1 MDLRDLK
8 KRDGRQ
14 KPIKMVL
21 YGDTK
26 VGKTTFAS
34 GAPGVCFI
42 ALEPGLVAVDAPFW
56 QPETLED
63 VRSILRALKSEK
75 HEFKTLVVDSLDWLE
90 PLIHK
95 EVCKAANVQTLADVA
110 YGKLY
115 EKVPLVW
122 REILS
127 MIDALQVSRGMHF
140 IGIGHSAIRN
150 VVNPDGTDYAKV
162 DLKLLESKSVKIS
175 QLVQEWVDAIAFARY
190 EVAVNEEQRKA
201 KGTGARILDFGPNP
215 AFTSGCRYPIDSRVP
230 LEWAAFFKAWE
241 RAIPRPTDEIVA
253 DLRKVIDRLPKEDQ
267 EKVEAIIAERSPGRL
282 QRLLNRVND
291 KLAGGEK

>member
-1 MDLRDLK
+1 MNLKDLQ
-8 KRDGRQ
+8 KRDGRK

-34 GAPGVCFI
+34 GAPGCCFI

-56 QPETLED
+56 QPETLDD
-63 VRSILRALKSEK
+63 VRGVLRSLKNDP
-75 HEFKTLVVDSLDWLE
+75 HDFKTLVVDSLDWLE
-90 PLIHK
+90 PIIHG
-95 EVCKAANVQTLADVA
+95 EVCKAAGVKVLADVA

-127 MIDALQVSRGMHF
+127 MVDSLQASRGMHF

-175 QLVQEWVDAIAFARY
+175 QLVQEWADAIAYARH
-190 EVAVNEEQRKA
+190 EVSVNEEQKKA
-201 KGTGARILDFGPNP
+201 RGTGSRILDFGPNP
-215 AFTSGCRYPIDSRVP
+215 AFTSGCRYPIESRVA
-230 LEWAAFFKAWE
+230 LDWTTFYKAWE
-241 RAIPRPTDEIVA
+241 RAVPRPTDEIVA
-253 DLRKVIDRLPKEDQ
+253 DLRKLLDRLPKEDQ
-267 EKVEAIIAERSPGRL
+267 EKVEAIIAERAPGRL
-282 QRLLNRVND
+282 QKLLNRVQD
-291 KLAGGEK
+291 KVGDK